1 MKRPTV
7 LLTGDCSFLIA
18 AFEKLLESEFEL
30 VGTARDEQA
39 LFSIASRRQPQV
51 VVLDMS
57 MPLAEDLEL
66 SQRIVKRLPGIKLIL
81 LGVTTDWDQ
90 VKQAFRQG
98 ASGYLLKT
106 SEVVELSQAVH
117 EVLKGRAY
125 LTPLVATDLAN
136 SLIHDPKKKKS
147 FVSLTDRQREVLTLL
162 AKGNTMKEAAEI
174 LKITPRTVAFH
185 KYNIM
190 SLLGISTNAEL
201 IRYALMHGLGS
212 D

>member
-30 VGTARDEQA
+30 VGTARDEHA

-57 MPLAEDLEL
+57 MPLAEDLGL
-66 SQRIVKRLPGIKLIL
+66 TQRLVERLPDIKLIL

-90 VKQAFRQG
+90 VKQAFGQG

-106 SEVVELSQAVH
+106 SEVGELSQAVH
-117 EVLKGRAY
+117 AVLKGKAY
-125 LTPLVATDLAN
+125 VTPLVTRNLVH
-136 SLIHDPKKKKS
+136 SLVHETRGES
-147 FVSLTDRQREVLTLL
+147 FVSLTNRQREVLTLL
-162 AKGNTMKEAAEI
+162 VQGHTMKEVAAT
-174 LKITPRTVAFH
+174 LKISPRTVAFH
-185 KYNIM
+185 KYRIM
-190 SLLGISTNAEL
+190 SLLGISTTAEL
-201 IRYALMHGLGS
+201 IRYALRHSLGS

>member
-66 SQRIVKRLPGIKLIL
+66 SQRIVKRLHGIKLIL

-90 VKQAFRQG
+90 VKEIFRQG

-106 SEVVELSQAVH
+106 SKVVELSQAVH
-117 EVLKGRAY
+117 EVLSGKIY
-125 LTPLVATDLAN
+125 LTPLVTKNLAN
-136 SLIHDPKKKKS
+136 SLVNETQEKS
-147 FVSLTDRQREVLTLL
+147 LVSLTNRQREVLNLL
-162 AKGNTMKEAAEI
+162 LQGQTMKEVAAN
-174 LKITPRTVAFH
+174 LKITPRAVAFH
-185 KYNIM
+185 KYRVM
-190 SLLGISTNAEL
+190 SVLGVSTNAEL
-201 IRYALMHGLGS
+201 IRYALTHDL
-212 D
+212 

>member
-7 LLTGDCSFLIA
+7 LLAGDCSFLIA

-39 LFSIASRRQPQV
+39 LLSVASRRQPQV
-51 VVLDMS
+51 IVLDMS
-57 MPLAEDLEL
+57 MPLAKDLGL
-66 SQRIVKRLPGIKLIL
+66 TQRLVERLPDIKLIL
-81 LGVTTDWDQ
+81 LGATADWDQ
-90 VKQAFRQG
+90 VKQAFREG

-106 SEVVELSQAVH
+106 SEAGELSRAVH
-117 EVLKGRAY
+117 EVLEDRAY
-125 LTPLVATDLAN
+125 LTPLVVKDLAN
-136 SLIHDPKKKKS
+136 SLIYDPKKKKS

-162 AKGNTMKEAAEI
+162 VKGNTMKEVSEI

-185 KYNIM
+185 KYRVM

>member
-1 MKRPTV
+1 MKRPKV
-7 LLTGDCSFLIA
+7 LLTGGCSFVIA
-18 AFEKLLESEFEL
+18 VCEKLLESEFEL

-39 LFSIASRRQPQV
+39 LFSIASRQKPQV
-51 VVLDMS
+51 VVLEMS
-57 MPLAEDLEL
+57 VPLAEDLEL
-66 SQRIVKRLPGIKLIL
+66 TRRIVERLPDTKLIF

-106 SEVVELSQAVH
+106 SEVGELSRAVH
-117 EVLKGRAY
+117 KVLSGKAY
-125 LTPLVATDLAN
+125 LTPLVTENLAN
-136 SLIHDPKKKKS
+136 SLVHATHEKPV
-147 FVSLTDRQREVLTLL
+147 VSLTDRQREVLTLL
-162 AKGNTMKEAAEI
+162 VKGNTMKEVSEI

-185 KYNIM
+185 KYRIM
-190 SLLGISTNAEL
+190 SLLGVSTNAAL